1 MENVI
6 FVVQSVDSFVYFSVI
21 QVALNLTLD
30 GVTFFVNCTDYRSF
44 LTALPQFELQK
55 QKQNHLVI
63 PLIPTRV
70 TVKDF

>member
-30 GVTFFVNCTDYRSF
+30 GVTFFVNRTDYRSF
-44 LTALPQFELQK
+44 LTALPQFELENK
-55 QKQNHLVI
+55 NKIIL
-63 PLIPTRV
+63 
-70 TVKDF
+70 